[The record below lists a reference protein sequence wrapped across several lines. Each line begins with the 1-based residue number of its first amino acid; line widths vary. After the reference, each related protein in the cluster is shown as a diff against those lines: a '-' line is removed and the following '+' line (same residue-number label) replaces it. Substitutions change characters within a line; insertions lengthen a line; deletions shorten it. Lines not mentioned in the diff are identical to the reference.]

1 MESEFVRWLRTR
13 LPASEWLGLGPGD
26 DAALLRLGASGQ
38 AVVTTD
44 LLVDSVHFR
53 LGTDHP
59 RRIGRKLLA
68 VNLSDLAAMA
78 AEPVAVVVS
87 LCIPNSGGLA
97 LAKEL
102 YEGLLPLAEEFQI
115 AIAGGDTNCWDGPLV
130 IDCTAI
136 GRPTDRGLLRRDGG
150 RAGDALLVTGAFGGS
165 FLGKQFDFTPRIREA
180 LHLNRDY
187 QLHAGMDCSDGLAL
201 DASRLAEASGCGLVL
216 DLAAVPIAAAA
227 DQMAASSQRTPLA
240 HALGDGEDFELLLA
254 VPADE
259 ARRLLADQPL
269 ETPLTQVGEF
279 VEELGL
285 FQRED
290 AGRKPL
296 AASGYLHDDT
306 SHTQ

>member
-53 LGTDHP
+53 LGIDHP

-87 LCIPNSGGLA
+87 LCVPTSDGLA

-102 YEGLLPLAEEFQI
+102 YEGLIPLAEEFHV
-115 AIAGGDTNCWDGPLV
+115 AIAGGDTNCWAGPLV
-130 IDCTAI
+130 INCTAI
-136 GRPTDRGLLRRDGG
+136 GRPTDRGLLRRHGAQ
-150 RAGDALLVTGAFGGS
+150 AGDVLLVTGAFGGS
-165 FLGKQFDFTPRIREA
+165 FLGKQFDFTPRVREA
-180 LHLNRDY
+180 LQLNRDY
-187 QLHAGMDCSDGLAL
+187 RLHAGMDCSDGLAL
-201 DASRLAEASGCGLVL
+201 DAGRLAEASGCGLVL
-216 DLAAVPIAAAA
+216 DGAAVPVAAAA
-227 DQMAASSQRTPLA
+227 DELAATSGRTPLE

-254 VPADE
+254 VAADE
-259 ARRLLADQPL
+259 ARRLLDDQPL
-269 ETPLTQVGEF
+269 ETPITQIGEF
-279 VEELGL
+279 IEELGL
-285 FQRED
+285 FQRE
-290 AGRKPL
+290 GENRKPL
-296 AASGYLHDDT
+296 APTGFLH
-306 SHTQ
+306 